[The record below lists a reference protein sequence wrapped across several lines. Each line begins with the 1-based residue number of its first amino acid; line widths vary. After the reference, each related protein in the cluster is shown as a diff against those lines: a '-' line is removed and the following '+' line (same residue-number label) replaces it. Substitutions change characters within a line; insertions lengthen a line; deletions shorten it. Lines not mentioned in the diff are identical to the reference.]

1 MKVFIKNYND
11 NSDKEYILKVDVEY
25 PKQLNDSRILIYYFH
40 RKE

>member
-11 NSDKEYILKVDVEY
+11 NCDKEYILKVDVKY

-40 RKE
+40 WKE